1 MWGGIK
7 MWLVNRRS
15 GLIIVM
21 LLLIVLNRASALDIS
36 VTPGMSIPLGPTQGD
51 GTKIYTFGGGAD
63 VTAEYIFPSV
73 PILYTEALVGYDL
86 MGTVADSNLSLVS
99 VGAGTGLTFKPL
111 PIFDIR
117 TALAGGYAVSL
128 LQDATG
134 SNLFV
139 KANVTAFYN
148 PIPILSVGL
157 GLSYKHYWQL
167 PDFGASDAAIMTLY
181 NGLGVFL
188 GSSIHIGALHR
199 KSLLEMRKIEIYPV
213 FPVFYKHYE
222 TNPVGMMKLFN
233 DEPAAIRD
241 VQASFFVPQYMDKPI
256 YSQSIEEIGRGEELT
271 VPLYALFTDNILQ
284 VTEGTKASAE
294 IRVEYTL
301 TGSDMETALTQ
312 TLLVYYRNAM
322 TWDDDRKAASFVTAK
337 DPAVLKYAKAIGGLA
352 RAEGNPA
359 VNLPFRKAMGIFESL
374 GLYGMKYVID
384 PNSSYDELSQSDTA
398 LDYLQFPIQTLTYRA
413 GDCDDLSILYSALL
427 EAVGV
432 ETAFVTV
439 PGHIYVA
446 FALDLS
452 QEDSS
457 RLFSNREDLIF
468 QDNDTW
474 IPVEITMIDEGF
486 LAAWRQGAKQ
496 WRENRT
502 AETAAFFPIREAWST
517 YPPTGI
523 IERDSDVTLPDLG
536 TLTPRYTSTLDHFV
550 ELQIKDRTL
559 ELQEEIR
566 KNNNPRLINKLG
578 VLYARFGLYDKAKNE
593 FQRAASA
600 NNLSAM
606 VNLGNLY
613 YIDKDLQRAVGQF
626 ERALELDPDN
636 PAVLLGLAK
645 ANYELENYGSVKDFY
660 SRLQAQNPQLASKF
674 AYLTQKQTD
683 TARAA
688 DISMPDSVLWDE

>member
-1 MWGGIK
+1 M
-7 MWLVNRRS
+7 
-15 GLIIVM
+15 GL
-21 LLLIVLNRASALDIS
+21 
-36 VTPGMSIPLGPTQGD
+36 
-51 GTKIYTFGGGAD
+51 
-63 VTAEYIFPSV
+63 
-73 PILYTEALVGYDL
+73 
-86 MGTVADSNLSLVS
+86 
-99 VGAGTGLTFKPL
+99 
-111 PIFDIR
+111 
-117 TALAGGYAVSL
+117 
-128 LQDATG
+128 
-134 SNLFV
+134 
-139 KANVTAFYN
+139 
-148 PIPILSVGL
+148 
-157 GLSYKHYWQL
+157 
-167 PDFGASDAAIMTLY
+167 
-181 NGLGVFL
+181 
-188 GSSIHIGALHR
+188 
-199 KSLLEMRKIEIYPV
+199 
-213 FPVFYKHYE
+213 
-222 TNPVGMMKLFN
+222 
-233 DEPAAIRD
+233 
-241 VQASFFVPQYMDKPI
+241 
-256 YSQSIEEIGRGEELT
+256 
-271 VPLYALFTDNILQ
+271 
-284 VTEGTKASAE
+284 
-294 IRVEYTL
+294 
-301 TGSDMETALTQ
+301 
-312 TLLVYYRNAM
+312 
-322 TWDDDRKAASFVTAK
+322 
-337 DPAVLKYAKAIGGLA
+337 
-352 RAEGNPA
+352 
-359 VNLPFRKAMGIFESL
+359 FESL

-398 LDYLQFPIQTLTYRA
+398 LDYLQFPVQTLTYRA

-468 QDNDTW
+468 QENDTW

-496 WRENRT
+496 WRENRAT
-502 AETAAFFPIREAWST
+502 ETAAFFPIREAWST

-566 KNNNPRLINKLG
+566 ENNNPRLINKLG